1 MGDKIRVRA
10 YLDEKSK
17 AGEIAYMALNGGPF
31 FDMWLSKGP
40 AGFDIGRRK
49 ARIYDTGNTLA
60 CWTPLPVVARA
71 VVNMLRSPHA
81 NLLNRGVFVCG
92 VKNVTQN
99 AILAALESELGGG
112 GEQFAVERVALEPI
126 KEAAMKALQRGEWK
140 DATRG
145 LALWF
150 NFKEGVSRA
159 DFWSRVENEL
169 VGVQAVGV
177 DEAVRSVLTG
187 MN

>member
-31 FDMWLSKGP
+31 FDMWLRRGP
-40 AGFDIGRRK
+40 AGFDIGRRRAK
-49 ARIYDTGNTLA
+49 IYDTGNMLA
-60 CWTPLPVVARA
+60 CWTPLPVVAAA
-71 VVNMLRSPHA
+71 VVNMLRSPRA
-81 NLLNRGVFVCG
+81 NILNRGVFICG

-99 AILAALESELGGG
+99 AILAALESQLGGAK
-112 GEQFAVERVALEPI
+112 FAVERVALEPI
-126 KEAAMKALQRGEWK
+126 KEAAMKALERGEWK

-150 NFKEGVSRA
+150 NFKEGVSKA
-159 DFWSRVENEL
+159 DFWGRVENEL
-169 VGVQAVGV
+169 VGVQAVSV
-177 DEAVRSVLTG
+177 EEAVRAVLTG